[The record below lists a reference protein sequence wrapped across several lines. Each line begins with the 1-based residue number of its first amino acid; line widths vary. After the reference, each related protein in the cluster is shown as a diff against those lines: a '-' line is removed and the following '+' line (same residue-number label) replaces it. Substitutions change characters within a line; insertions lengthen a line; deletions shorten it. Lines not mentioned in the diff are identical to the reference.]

1 MLQKVKGHTNLMR
14 DKRTGAI
21 LNTDRAGI
29 AQAKARKVAQ
39 QQQAQRI
46 DNLEKEITEI
56 KSLLSQIAEKL

>member
-21 LNTDRAGI
+21 LNMDRAGI
-29 AQAKARKVAQ
+29 AQAKAIKSAQ
-39 QQQAQRI
+39 TEQAERI

>member
-1 MLQKVKGHTNLMR
+1 MR

-21 LNTDRAGI
+21 LNMDRAGI
-29 AQAKARKVAQ
+29 AQAKARKSAQ
-39 QQQAQRI
+39 IKQAERI

>member
-29 AQAKARKVAQ
+29 AQAKARKLARIQ
-39 QQQAQRI
+39 EAQRL
-46 DNLEKEITEI
+46 DKLEKDVTDI
-56 KSLLSQIAEKL
+56 KALLSQIAEKL

>member
-21 LNTDRAGI
+21 LNMDRAGI
-29 AQAKARKVAQ
+29 AQAKARKSAQ
-39 QQQAQRI
+39 IEQAKRI

>member
-29 AQAKARKVAQ
+29 AQAKARKLARTQ
-39 QQQAQRI
+39 EAQRL
-46 DNLEKEITEI
+46 DQLEKDVTDI
-56 KSLLSQIAEKL
+56 KALLSQIAEKL

>member
-1 MLQKVKGHTNLMR
+1 MLQKVQGHTNLMR

-21 LNTDRAGI
+21 LNMDRAGI
-29 AQAKARKVAQ
+29 AQAKARKSAQ
-39 QQQAQRI
+39 IEQAKRI

>member
-1 MLQKVKGHTNLMR
+1 MLQKVQGHTNLMR

-21 LNTDRAGI
+21 LNMDRAGI
-29 AQAKARKVAQ
+29 AQAKARKAAQ
-39 QQQAQRI
+39 IEQAERI

>member
-29 AQAKARKVAQ
+29 AQAKARKLARIQ
-39 QQQAQRI
+39 EAQRL
-46 DNLEKEITEI
+46 DQLEKDVTDI
-56 KSLLSQIAEKL
+56 KALLSQIAEKL

>member
-29 AQAKARKVAQ
+29 AQAKANRLAQ
-39 QQQAQRI
+39 QQQAERI
-46 DNLEKEITEI
+46 DNLEKDITEI
-56 KSLLSQIAEKL
+56 KSLLSQIVEKL

>member
-1 MLQKVKGHTNLMR
+1 MLQKVQGHTNLMR

-21 LNTDRAGI
+21 LNMDRTGI
-29 AQAKARKVAQ
+29 AQAKARKAAQ
-39 QQQAQRI
+39 IEQAERI

>member
-21 LNTDRAGI
+21 LNMDRAGI
-29 AQAKARKVAQ
+29 AQAKARKSAQ
-39 QQQAQRI
+39 KEQAERI

>member
-1 MLQKVKGHTNLMR
+1 MLQKVQGHTNLMR

-21 LNTDRAGI
+21 LNMDRTSI
-29 AQAKARKVAQ
+29 AQAKARKAAQ
-39 QQQAQRI
+39 IEQAERI

>member
-1 MLQKVKGHTNLMR
+1 MLQKVKAHTNLMR

-21 LNTDRAGI
+21 LNMDRAGI
-29 AQAKARKVAQ
+29 AQAKARKIAQ
-39 QQQAQRI
+39 QEQSDRI

>member
-21 LNTDRAGI
+21 LNMDRAGI
-29 AQAKARKVAQ
+29 AQAKARKSAQ
-39 QQQAQRI
+39 IEQAERI
-46 DNLEKEITEI
+46 DNLEKELTEI